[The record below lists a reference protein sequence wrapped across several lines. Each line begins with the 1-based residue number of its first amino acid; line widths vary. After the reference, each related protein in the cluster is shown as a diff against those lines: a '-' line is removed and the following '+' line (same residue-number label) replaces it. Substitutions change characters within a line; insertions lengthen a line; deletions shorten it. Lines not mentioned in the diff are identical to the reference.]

1 MRVVAAP
8 PFRVG
13 KVGDKAGGF
22 GAFGGGKHF
31 FVARVGAAVNDVVA
45 HGAVQQRGVLRYQTD
60 LGAQAFLGY
69 VVDVLA
75 VDGIVPLCG
84 S

>member
-13 KVGDKAGGF
+13 QVGDKTGGF

-69 VVDVLA
+69 VVTFWPSMV
-75 VDGIVPLCG
+75 IVPLCG